1 LLQVPAV
8 KSVYVITKG
17 ARVAAAVEALQA
29 RVGQD
34 PVKYR
39 IVLSHD
45 MSIISLV
52 IKLQARVG

>member
-1 LLQVPAV
+1 MLQVPAV
-8 KSVYVITKG
+8 KSVCVITKG

-34 PVKYR
+34 PVLYR
-39 IVLSHD
+39 IVPSHN
-45 MSIISLV
+45 MSL